1 MGVTGKNPAG
11 QEHHHDALAASLG
24 VPDDAA
30 SALMDMLLSGLDAEV
45 LMHPRQ
51 LLDAGIEEYEVTQEL
66 DQPFL
71 PADLEQVLI

>member
-1 MGVTGKNPAG
+1 
-11 QEHHHDALAASLG
+11 
-24 VPDDAA
+24 
-30 SALMDMLLSGLDAEV
+30 MDMLLSGLDAEV